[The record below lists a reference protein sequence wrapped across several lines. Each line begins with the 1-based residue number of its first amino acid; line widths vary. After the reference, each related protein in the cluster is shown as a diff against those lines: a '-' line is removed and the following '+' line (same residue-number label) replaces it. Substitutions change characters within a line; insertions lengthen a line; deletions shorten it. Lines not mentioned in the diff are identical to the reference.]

1 MANEI
6 PLGVTRNH
14 LQVTSL
20 QATLKER
27 DDEIT
32 RLTNQVSFPNHF
44 KPPSVGTLPT
54 ALRFVGRL
62 NGYRDAGQST

>member
-6 PLGVTRNH
+6 PLGVTHNH

-32 RLTNQVSFPNHF
+32 RLTDQVSFPTTSNPH
-44 KPPSVGTLPT
+44 SVGKLST